1 MTTQYG
7 RLALA
12 LLLGTTLLGSTSH
25 AQLLDAGAG
34 VTGSVDTN
42 ASGSGSS
49 SNTSVDAAADVEASA
64 SSDEEDAAAS
74 SGAAVSGS
82 ATVSSDSGF
91 NILRKTLPRE
101 SGDEN
106 IPSVL
111 AADVTDEAGL
121 RAFAEASLRNDDRY
135 EGIVMNDSG
144 MSVTY
149 RKDARLL
156 GFIPSGMNVTVNV
169 MSSGDVSVTYP
180 WYSFLYASGETRDEL
195 ETRLKDEL
203 ARLNAGASADTVAMA
218 DTDGDSISVSGSA
231 SASGSASYDSQRW
244 ARVIER
250 IQAALSAEA
259 EAAATANAS

>member
-1 MTTQYG
+1 MATQYG

-12 LLLGTTLLGSTSH
+12 LLLGTTLLGSTTH

-34 VTGSVDTN
+34 VTGSVDTS
-42 ASGSGSS
+42 ASGSNADTSADA
-49 SNTSVDAAADVEASA
+49 SVDADASA
-64 SSDEEDAAAS
+64 DERDTATSDT
-74 SGAAVSGS
+74 AVSGS
-82 ATVSSDSGF
+82 ATVTGDSGF
-91 NILRKTLPRE
+91 NILRRTLPRE

-106 IPSVL
+106 IPSVV
-111 AADVTDEAGL
+111 AGDVTSEAGL
-121 RAFAEASLRNDDRY
+121 RAFAEASLRSDDRY

-169 MSSGDVSVTYP
+169 TGSGDVSVSYP
-180 WYSFLYASGETRDEL
+180 WYSFLYVSGETREEL
-195 ETRLKDEL
+195 ETRIESEL
-203 ARLNAGASADTVAMA
+203 ARLNTDASASAVAMA
-218 DTDGDSISVSGSA
+218 NADGDSIDASGSA
-231 SASGSASYDSQRW
+231 SANASASYDSQRW

-259 EAAATANAS
+259 EATASAS